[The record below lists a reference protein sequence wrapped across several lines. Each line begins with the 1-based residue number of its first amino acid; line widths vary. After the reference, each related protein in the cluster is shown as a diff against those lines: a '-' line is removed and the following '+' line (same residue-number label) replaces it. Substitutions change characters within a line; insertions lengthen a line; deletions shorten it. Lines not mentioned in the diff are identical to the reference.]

1 MNANTLT
8 PGDKVRTRQHGK
20 RWWTVQASGSRYAI
34 CTRQAAFRPAGE
46 YEYTI
51 LDFEAQEQGPC
62 NLIGNGWDV
71 SMYVTPEAGWRGLHV
86 QLLSGS
92 IELSRSQS
100 ITLHITET
108 KTGDNR

>member
-8 PGDKVRTRQHGK
+8 PGDKVRTLRNGK

-62 NLIGNGWDV
+62 NLIGNSWDI
-71 SMYVTPEAGWRGLHV
+71 SDYITAEAGWRSLHI
-86 QLLSGS
+86 QLLSGA
-92 IELSRSQS
+92 IELSRRQS
-100 ITLHITET
+100 IALKIVET
-108 KTGDNR
+108 RTKP